1 MRRVLK
7 FMIAVYLLS
16 MATGTLATG
25 SERGLNVVTQKNK
38 DGSLSGPL
46 EGKMVNLG
54 EYHALLIGINDYQ
67 NVQFAPKLRTPVND
81 VYNIRDVLIRR
92 YGFTNE
98 KVRLLI
104 NGDATRAG
112 ILAAL
117 ASYRD
122 APLNESDNLLLYY
135 AGHGFQHPN
144 TEDGFWIP
152 VDGTPAEASW
162 ISVAEIR
169 RILKKTEAKHTLL
182 ISDSCFSGTLTR
194 SVLNLPTTDSFLSEV
209 AEKTSYQVITS
220 GGLEPVAD
228 GGREGMSLFAYIF
241 VSYLRGQRTAYFTA
255 DKLYTDIAPLVANTT
270 GSQQTPEHGKIPG
283 TFDQNGQFIF
293 IRVAH
298 SSTAVPP
305 PVTASVTPAPAIV
318 KPAVIDTGR
327 ISFINLSF
335 KPPEDWVVSESRPGE
350 KMRYKDEETKSV
362 IALNSTE
369 LSLGDIR
376 KGIDGIL
383 KDLPESF
390 VKGVREG
397 HEMFKGAKIR
407 SKKRRTISD
416 FEVSSADTLHEG
428 FWFRQDVILD
438 MKKGRIYIFTTY
450 GVEIG
455 MRKGEKALEDIL
467 DSVQRAGP

>member
-7 FMIAVYLLS
+7 SMIAVCLLS
-16 MATGTLATG
+16 MALAALATG
-25 SERGLNVVTQKNK
+25 SERGLNLVAQKNK
-38 DGSLSGPL
+38 DGSLSGSL
-46 EGKMVNLG
+46 GGNTVNLG

-67 NVQFAPKLRTPVND
+67 NVQFAPKLKTPVND
-81 VYNIRDVLIRR
+81 VYNLRDVLIRQ

-98 KVRLLI
+98 NVRLLI

-112 ILAAL
+112 ILSAL

-122 APLNESDNLLLYY
+122 APLNESDNLLIYY

-152 VDGTPAEASW
+152 VDGTPAEDSW

-169 RILKKTEAKHTLL
+169 RILKKTLAKHTLL
-182 ISDSCFSGTLTR
+182 VSDSCFSGTLTR
-194 SVLNLPTTDSFLSEV
+194 SVINLPTTDSFLREV
-209 AEKTSYQVITS
+209 AEKVSYQVITS

-241 VSYLRGQRTAYFTA
+241 VSYLKGQSMAYFTS

-270 GSQQTPEHGKIPG
+270 GSQQTPERGKIPG

-298 SSTAVPP
+298 SGIAVPP
-305 PVTASVTPAPAIV
+305 PVIASVSPAPATV

-327 ISFINLSF
+327 ISFLNLSF
-335 KPPEDWVVSESRPGE
+335 KPPEDWVVLESKPGQ
-350 KMRYKDEETKSV
+350 KMKYKHEATKSV
-362 IALNSTE
+362 INLSSTE

-376 KGIDGIL
+376 KGVSGIL
-383 KDLPESF
+383 KELPESF
-390 VKGVREG
+390 IEGIRKGDK
-397 HEMFKGAKIR
+397 MFKKAKIR
-407 SKKRRTISD
+407 SQKRRTISD
-416 FEVSSADTLHEG
+416 FEVSSVDTIHKG
-428 FWFRQDVILD
+428 IWFRQDVIVD
-438 MKKGRIYIFTTY
+438 MKKGRIYIFMTWGIERAMSTM
-450 GVEIG
+450 ENT
-455 MRKGEKALEDIL
+455 LEGIL
-467 DSVQRAGP
+467 ASVQRAGQ